1 MKTRNIAL
9 TLALCLVG
17 AALCVAADNPNMGTW
32 QLNEAK
38 SKLAPGY
45 TKNTTVVYSAAG
57 DSIKVT
63 TDGVDKDGK
72 AIHGEWTGMFDGKYY
87 PVTGDP
93 TTDER
98 SYVKVTDH
106 HLTISNKKGGNV
118 TTTGNVVVAADGKS
132 RTLTSHGTD
141 AAGKK
146 VTSVA
151 VYDKQ

>member
-1 MKTRNIAL
+1 MRV
-9 TLALCLVG
+9 CLEQ
-17 AALCVAADNPNMGTW
+17 VAADNPNMGTW

-45 TKNTTVVYSAAG
+45 TKNTTVVYAAAG

-106 HLTISNKKGGNV
+106 HLTISNKKGGAV

>member
-1 MKTRNIAL
+1 MRTRTISMTVAF
-9 TLALCLVG
+9 CLVA
-17 AALCVAADNPNMGTW
+17 AALCVAAENPNMGTW

-38 SKLAPGY
+38 SKIAPGSS
-45 TKNTTVVYSAAG
+45 KNTTVVYSAAG

-72 AIHGEWTGMFDGKYY
+72 PIHGEWTGKFDAKYY

-93 TTDER
+93 STDER
-98 SYVKVTDH
+98 SYTRVSDYQ
-106 HLTISNKKGGNV
+106 LRISNKKGGKV
-118 TTTGNVVVAADGKS
+118 TTTGNIIVAADGKS

-146 VTSVA
+146 VTNVS

>member
-1 MKTRNIAL
+1 MKTRSTLL
-9 TLALCLVG
+9 TFALCLFAVVLF
-17 AALCVAADNPNMGTW
+17 AATNPNMGTW
-32 QLNEAK
+32 KLNEAK
-38 SKLAPGY
+38 SKIAPGSS
-45 TKNTTVVYSAAG
+45 KNTTVVYSAAG

-72 AIHGEWTGMFDGKYY
+72 ATHGEWTGKFDGKYY

-93 TTDER
+93 STDER
-98 SYVKVTDH
+98 SYVKTDDRH
-106 HLTISNKKGGNV
+106 MAISNKKGGKV
-118 TTTGNVVVAADGKS
+118 TTTGDIVVAADGKS

-146 VTSVA
+146 ATSVS